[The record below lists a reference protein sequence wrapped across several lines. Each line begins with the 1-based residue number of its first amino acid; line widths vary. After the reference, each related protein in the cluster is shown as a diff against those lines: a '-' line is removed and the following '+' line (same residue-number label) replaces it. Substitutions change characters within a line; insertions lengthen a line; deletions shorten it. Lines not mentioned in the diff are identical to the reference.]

1 MAQIDFSPDR
11 PSSASDPLDL
21 RVRAA
26 WLYYI
31 EGLTQEQVAARL
43 GISRIKVLRLLAA
56 AREEG
61 LVQIRINAKAGQQVA
76 LERKLETRF
85 GLAEAIVV
93 PSGADDI
100 TTAAFIGHAAGVYVS
115 EQMRGGMTVGIGWGA
130 TLQASLK
137 SLAWREVGGVTVIS
151 LLGGLTHATALNPSA
166 VAWLLADYF
175 KAECYQITAPAYVPD
190 EALAAALWGQP
201 DLRELRRRAGTI
213 DLALVSVGDVS
224 EVATIF
230 RQNMLPWSEGRS
242 LKAAG
247 AVGDLL
253 GHFIDAKG
261 RLVDHPVNR
270 RVMAISPEEIGR
282 VPKVVI
288 ASGGIRKV
296 QAIRAGIAAC
306 GASVLITDEATAETL
321 LETPA

>member
-1 MAQIDFSPDR
+1 MAQTDPSSDR
-11 PSSASDPLDL
+11 PSSATNPLDL

-43 GISRIKVLRLLAA
+43 GISRIKVLRLLAS

-61 LVQIRINAKAGQQVA
+61 LVQIRINAKAGHQIA
-76 LERKLETRF
+76 LERKLEARF
-85 GLAEAIVV
+85 GLSEAIVV
-93 PSGADDI
+93 PSGPDDI
-100 TTAAFIGHAAGVYVS
+100 VTAHLIGHAAGVHLS
-115 EQMRGGMTVGIGWGA
+115 EQIRDGMTVGIGWGA

-137 SLAWREVGGVTVIS
+137 SLAWRDVSDVTVIS

-190 EALAAALWGQP
+190 EGLATALWGQP
-201 DLRELRRRAGTI
+201 DLKELRRRAGTI
-213 DLALVSVGDVS
+213 DIALVSVGDVS

-230 RQNMLPWSEGRS
+230 RQNMLPWSEGKG

-253 GHFIDAKG
+253 GHFIDAAG
-261 RLVDHPVNR
+261 QIVDHPVNR
-270 RVMAISPEEIGR
+270 RVMAISPAEIGR

-306 GASVLITDEATAETL
+306 RAATLITDEATAETL
-321 LETPA
+321 LESPA